1 MRTQVGIVGAG
12 PAGLVLAHLLHAAGV
27 ECVILETRSREYCEG
42 RIRAG
47 VLEQGTV
54 DVIEGLGLGA
64 RMQRQGLRH
73 KGVELGFRQ
82 TRHHLDFEELVG
94 KTVMVYGQHEVVK
107 DLIAAAY
114 EKRIPIWFN
123 VDRVVLHGLESS
135 HPSIDFDHDGA
146 SRTLTCDFLAGCDGS
161 HGISRPSVPTGVLT
175 TFERVYPFSWLG
187 VLANAA
193 PSQDE
198 LVYMNSDRG
207 FALFSM
213 RSPTVTRLYLQC
225 ENDTDIQQWSD
236 DRIWTELLQRLQ
248 CSDGWKPNVGP
259 VLQKSVT
266 PMRSFVTEPMQ
277 FGRLYLVGDAV
288 HIVPPTGAK
297 GMNLAVADARILAEG
312 FVRFYRTSSLAG
324 LDNYSAT
331 CLRRIWKAQRF
342 SWWMTTLLHRMP
354 DANDFDRRRQM
365 AELDYVTSSH
375 AAAVSLAENYVGLP
389 MEGAL

>member
-12 PAGLVLAHLLHAAGV
+12 PAGLVLAHLLHAAGI
-27 ECVILETRSREYCEG
+27 ECVILEARSREYCEG

-54 DVIEGLGLGA
+54 DAIEGLGLGA
-64 RMQRQGLRH
+64 RMQREGLRH
-73 KGVELGFRQ
+73 RGVELGFQ
-82 TRHHLDFEELVG
+82 QKRHHLDFEELVG
-94 KTVMVYGQHEVVK
+94 KSVTVYGQHEVVK

-114 EKRIPIWFN
+114 EKRISIWFN
-123 VDRVVLHGLESS
+123 VDRVALHGLETS
-135 HPSIDFDHDGA
+135 HPSIDFEHDGTP
-146 SRTLTCDFLAGCDGS
+146 RTLACDFLAGCDGS

-175 TFERVYPFSWLG
+175 TYERVYPFSWLG
-187 VLANAA
+187 VLADAA

-198 LVYMNSDRG
+198 LVYMNNERG

-225 ENDTDIQQWSD
+225 ENHTDIQQWSD
-236 DRIWTELLQRLQ
+236 DRIWNELLERLR

-259 VLQKSVT
+259 ITQKGVT

-297 GMNLAVADARILAEG
+297 GMNLAVSDARVLADG
-312 FVRFYRTSSLAG
+312 FARFYRTRSLAG
-324 LDNYSAT
+324 LDSYSSI

-354 DANDFDRRRQM
+354 DANEFDRRRQM